1 MRAIVL
7 TESGS
12 IDNLEV
18 RELPDA
24 VAGPGEVLIAV
35 EAASINPVDRGAVD
49 PGYGDKMPGS
59 APWTLG
65 WDLAG
70 TVLVAGDAAR
80 DAAGDAAGDGVEPGL
95 VGARVL
101 GFSQW
106 FKGGPGTHASLVALP
121 RDNIAVVG
129 DSIPSPELT
138 TFGLNGL
145 TALQVLDAAEPDAGA
160 AILLVGATG
169 GVGGFVAE
177 LAAHR
182 GLTVHLAGR
191 DTTEGDLKRLEV
203 DVLVNT
209 APTDPTR
216 FLAAVKDGGVAVSV
230 TTPAEAE
237 RGIRSQ
243 RVGVKVD
250 RAGLETIAR
259 LAEEGVLTT
268 RVAQSFPAE
277 RVAEAY
283 RADHRNGRIVLT
295 F

>member
-7 TESGS
+7 PETGS
-12 IDNLEV
+12 IENLEV
-18 RELPDA
+18 RELPDP

-35 EAASINPVDRGAVD
+35 EAASINPVDRSAAD
-49 PGYGDKMPGS
+49 PGFGEKMPRH
-59 APWTLG
+59 APWILG

-70 TVLVAGDAAR
+70 TIRAVGE
-80 DAAGDAAGDGVEPGL
+80 GVEDEL
-95 VGARVL
+95 VGRRVL

-106 FKGGPGTHASLVALP
+106 LKGGPGTQASLVVLP
-121 RDNIAVVG
+121 RDNVAVVG
-129 DSIPSPELT
+129 DAIPSAELT

-145 TALQVLDAAEPDAGA
+145 TALHVLDAAGLDAGA
-160 AILLVGATG
+160 SVLIVGATG

-182 GLTVHLAGR
+182 GHTVHVAGR
-191 DTTEGDLKRLEV
+191 DTTDAELAALNV
-203 DVLVNT
+203 DALVHV
-209 APTDPTR
+209 APTDPAR
-216 FLAAVKDGGVAVSV
+216 FLAAVNDGGVAVSV

-243 RVGVKVD
+243 RVGVKDD

-268 RVAQSFPAE
+268 RVEATFPAE
-277 RVAEAY
+277 RAIDAY
-283 RADHRNGRIVLT
+283 RAPGRSGRVVLT